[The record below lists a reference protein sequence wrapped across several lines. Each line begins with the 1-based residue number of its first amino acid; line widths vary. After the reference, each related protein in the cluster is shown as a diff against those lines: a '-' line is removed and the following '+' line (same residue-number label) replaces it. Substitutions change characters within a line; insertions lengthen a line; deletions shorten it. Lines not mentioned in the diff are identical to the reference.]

1 MFKIDFTH
9 INANHLKTFNY
20 RSLFDTEPW
29 NFLDLK
35 VLKDIDLE
43 LDLQS
48 RAKLS
53 FDKLSQSPVPNL
65 DIMDILALTTIKNP
79 DWENQDLAEKVANH
93 WWLSLINHLTRQK
106 ELFVTLI
113 FVLQFQNKLSFYQK
127 FSNIHALTAL
137 KHTLMKGEKHTWHD
151 KNLEFVSVCLI
162 TENPKNFAEFTL
174 LNQYTI
180 KKIRQNYPLPMKDS
194 FIQEARTHWLNA
206 YLELSEKELE
216 EYRQIIQEWLNEKTD
231 INFAVERTKLIFDN
245 PYFSKDLPTLENQTH
260 KFGDIFHWLKH
271 WSKTPKFRI
280 LLGVDYGRVLNAWLG
295 AGNYYQLKKVIEQ
308 ISKINQEYN
317 DTTKRSVSRYT
328 FWERYQQYILDFFLI
343 IPYAQQ
349 HKYANLQTENIM
361 GNIRIAKMTNTQ
373 YLYPVILLKF
383 DKYYFIQTLVGKAPE
398 VDLMMTKDVQT
409 LDKATQEENFN
420 PDITKQVTPCLIHDH
435 YQYWQQD
442 LSYILAK
449 DFQISTKKEQ
459 NIKQIT
465 INPERQKLVKTWLKR
480 RKDSPHTYK
489 VEDILKYAKN
499 LQLNNV

>member
-1 MFKIDFTH
+1 MFKIDFSH
-9 INANHLKTFNY
+9 ITATQLKPFDY
-20 RSLFDTEPW
+20 QSLFNTEPW
-29 NFLDLK
+29 SFLDLE
-35 VLKDIDLE
+35 VLADIDLDM
-43 LDLQS
+43 DLTS
-48 RAKLS
+48 RAINTFSELAIKPTDS
-53 FDKLSQSPVPNL
+53 L
-65 DIMDILALTTIKNP
+65 DILDILAMITVKN
-79 DWENQDLAEKVANH
+79 DNWQQKKLAEKVANN
-93 WWLSLINHLTRQK
+93 WWLSLINHMNRQK
-106 ELFVTLI
+106 ELLSTLV
-113 FVLQFQNKLSFYQK
+113 FVLQYQNNPDFYQQ
-127 FSNIHALTAL
+127 FANTNALISLTNTL
-137 KHTLMKGEKHTWHD
+137 KKGEKHTWHD

-194 FIQEARTHWLNA
+194 FIKEARTHWLNA